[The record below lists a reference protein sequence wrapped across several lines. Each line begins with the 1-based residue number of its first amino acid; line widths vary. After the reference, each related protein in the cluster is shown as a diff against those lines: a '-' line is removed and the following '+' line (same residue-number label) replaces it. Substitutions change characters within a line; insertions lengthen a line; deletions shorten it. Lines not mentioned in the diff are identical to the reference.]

1 MTLLRKSRLRPQPR
15 ASRERG
21 QLIAG
26 FRYVANRPD
35 IVVVLIVVFLVGTFG
50 FNFAIFTSTMATV
63 EFGMGAS
70 EFGLLSSI
78 MAIGSVAGAL
88 LSARR
93 SRPRLRLV
101 LAGATVF
108 GLSCGVAA
116 IMPNYA
122 TFALSLAVVGFSSLT
137 LMTTAN
143 AYVQT
148 TTAPAMRGRVMALY
162 MAIFAGGTPLGAPMV
177 GWVADQFGP
186 RWAIGVAAASGVLAA
201 MVIAFWLI
209 KYQGLRVRYRPR
221 VSPRIRVRHD
231 GDGRDRETATREIAI
246 VEATAPR

>member
-1 MTLLRKSRLRPQPR
+1 MPQPPR
-15 ASRERG
+15 SPSAAIIGEIAAGAFQYHGETEKNLRQALASAE
-21 QLIAG
+21 QLA
-26 FRYVANRPD
+26 PC
-35 IVVVLIVVFLVGTFG
+35 VLWIDE
-50 FNFAIFTSTMATV
+50 I
-63 EFGMGAS
+63 EK
-70 EFGLLSSI
+70 GLLSSI

-122 TFALSLAVVGFSSLT
+122 TFAISLAVVGFSSLT

-148 TTAPAMRGRVMALY
+148 TTTPAMRGRVMAL
-162 MAIFAGGTPLGAPMV
+162 
-177 GWVADQFGP
+177 
-186 RWAIGVAAASGVLAA
+186 
-201 MVIAFWLI
+201 
-209 KYQGLRVRYRPR
+209 
-221 VSPRIRVRHD
+221 
-231 GDGRDRETATREIAI
+231 
-246 VEATAPR
+246 